1 MNTQQKI
8 DVILNIRSTIWC
20 KLSKQVSLLELDKT
34 EDFVGLNLRNLALNN
49 DDLSNFNFT
58 DCDLRDVDLSGCI
71 LNNTNF
77 TRANLSRA
85 NLDYCKLNYTNFTD
99 AKLIETQ
106 WGDNITFSNTIF
118 KTTLDIK

>member
-8 DVILNIRSTIWC
+8 SVILSIRSTISC

-49 DDLSNFNFT
+49 DDLSDFNFT
-58 DCDLRDVDLSGCI
+58 DCDLREVDFTGSI

-77 TRANLSRA
+77 TRANLSGA
-85 NLDYCKLNYTNFTD
+85 NFDYCKLNYTNFTD

-106 WGDNITFSNTIF
+106 WGNNITFSNTIF
-118 KTTLDIK
+118 KTTQDIE